1 MVFAGLLME
10 GTRIVLNIARGQ
22 PFTSLNLLHG
32 RTDQHPIHDYVIAD
46 RKVLSR
52 ELMLRRHIRNQGVSL
67 ALELYEFALI
77 QVG

>member
-1 MVFAGLLME
+1 ME
-10 GTRIVLNIARGQ
+10 GTRMVLNIACGQ
-22 PFTSLNLLHG
+22 PFASLNLLHG
-32 RTDQHPIHDYVIAD
+32 RTDEYSIHDYVIAD

-67 ALELYEFALI
+67 ALELYGFALI